1 VSDSALARLLEH
13 LPGPDTLSQ
22 AAVAERAA
30 TTLRPA
36 GAFRRLDAVASWA
49 AAWQRSTTPKV
60 EKPAVVVFG
69 ADHGVTAEGV
79 SAYPREVTQAMVAAM
94 DQGVAT
100 VTALAKQ
107 VGASFSFHDAGVGRP
122 TGNIRAEDAMSPDEF
137 DDAVKVGVD
146 AVENIDADLLV
157 FGEVG
162 IGNTT
167 PAAAVT
173 AALLGGRAG
182 DWAGPGTGVQG
193 EALANKRQV
202 VEDAVARVGDVTPLE
217 ALRRLGG
224 RELAAMAGAT
234 VAARRRGLPVLL
246 DGFIATAAVLPL
258 HMACPG
264 ALDHA
269 WAGHGS
275 AEPGHKRQLDAIG
288 KEPLLTLD
296 LCLGEGSGAVI
307 AIPIVRAACASVV
320 EVATFEEFGLA

>member
-1 VSDSALARLLEH
+1 
-13 LPGPDTLSQ
+13 
-22 AAVAERAA
+22 
-30 TTLRPA
+30 
-36 GAFRRLDAVASWA
+36 
-49 AAWQRSTTPKV
+49 
-60 EKPAVVVFG
+60 
-69 ADHGVTAEGV
+69 
-79 SAYPREVTQAMVAAM
+79 M

-100 VTALAKQ
+100 VTALARQ
-107 VGASFSFHDAGVGRP
+107 VGAAFSFHDAGVGRP
-122 TGNIRAEDAMSPDEF
+122 TGNIRVEDAMSPDEF

-157 FGEVG
+157 VGEVG

-173 AALLGGRAG
+173 AAVLGGRPG

-202 VEDAVARVGDVTPLE
+202 VDDAVARVGDVTPLE

-234 VAARRRGLPVLL
+234 VAARHRGIPMLL
-246 DGFIATAAVLPL
+246 DGFIATAAAIPL
-258 HMACPG
+258 HLARPG
-264 ALDHA
+264 ALDHV

-275 AEPGHKRQLDAIG
+275 AEPGHVRQLDAIG
-288 KEPLLTLD
+288 KAPLLTLD
-296 LCLGEGSGAVI
+296 LRLGEGSGAVI
-307 AIPIVRAACASVV
+307 AIPIVQAACAAVV

>member
-1 VSDSALARLLEH
+1 MSDSALARLLEH
-13 LPGPDTLSQ
+13 LPGPDTVSQ

-36 GAFRRLDAVASWA
+36 GAFGRLDTVASWL
-49 AAWQRSTTPKV
+49 AAWQWSTTPKV

-79 SAYPREVTQAMVAAM
+79 SAYPGEVTQAMVAAM

-100 VTALAKQ
+100 VTALARQ
-107 VGASFSFHDAGVGRP
+107 AGAAFSFHNAGVGRP
-122 TGNIRAEDAMSPDEF
+122 TGNIRVEDAMSPDEF

-173 AALLGGRAG
+173 AAVLGGHPG
-182 DWAGPGTGVQG
+182 DWVGPGTGVQG
-193 EALANKRQV
+193 EALANKRRV
-202 VEDAVARVGDVTPLE
+202 VDDAVARVGDVAPLE

-234 VAARRRGLPVLL
+234 VAARHRGIPVLL
-246 DGFIATAAVLPL
+246 DGFIATAAVVPL
-258 HMACPG
+258 HLACPG
-264 ALDHA
+264 ALDHV

-275 AEPGHKRQLDAIG
+275 AEPGHERQLDAIG

-296 LCLGEGSGAVI
+296 FRLGEGSGAVI
-307 AIPIVRAACASVV
+307 AIPIVQAACAAVV

>member
-1 VSDSALARLLEH
+1 MSDSALARMLVN
-13 LPGPDTLSQ
+13 LPGPDTVSQ
-22 AAVAERAA
+22 AAVAGRGA
-30 TTLRPA
+30 TTLRPG
-36 GAFRRLDAVASWA
+36 GAFARLDEVASWL
-49 AAWQRSTTPKV
+49 AAWQWSTTPRV

-79 SAYPREVTQAMVAAM
+79 SAYPAEVTQAMVAAM

-107 VGASFSFHDAGVGRP
+107 VGASFAFHDAGVGRP
-122 TGNIRAEDAMSPDEF
+122 TGNIRTEDAMTPEEF
-137 DDAVKVGVD
+137 DEAVRIGVS
-146 AVENIDADLLV
+146 AVEDIEADLLV

-173 AALLGGRAG
+173 AAVLGGVPG

-193 EALANKRQV
+193 DALDNKRQV
-202 VEDAVARVGDVTPLE
+202 VTDAVARVGEVDPIE

-234 VAARRRGLPVLL
+234 MAARHRGIPVLL
-246 DGFIATAAVLPL
+246 DGFIATAAVVPV
-258 HMACPG
+258 HVAAPG
-264 ALDHA
+264 ALDHV

-275 AEPGHKRQLDAIG
+275 AEPGHVRQLAALG
-288 KEPLLTLD
+288 KQPLLSLD
-296 LCLGEGSGAVI
+296 LRLGEGSGAVV
-307 AIPIVRAACASVV
+307 AIPIVQAACAAVV
-320 EVATFEEFGLA
+320 DVATFEEFGLA